1 MNKLVILFITAIT
14 ALSLTGCWGTA
25 TETNTETA
33 DANLNP
39 DANLSA
45 TTNIDVNVVNNPPEN
60 TQTTNQPPIIEV
72 QTNKVGN
79 HVRTGEPG
87 VDSPEMKKAEKMRQY
102 KLGPE
107 NSFISGEMN
116 DKGEPVQT
124 RQFGNHP
131 TIKKVEVITYSET
144 EKKMLVYLKNGKV
157 LPLEP
162 GKVTNPMTASSYD
175 LLKAVGVEVK
185 TPAQTTDDKKEEQ
198 KKKEQN

>member
-1 MNKLVILFITAIT
+1 MNKIVILFITAVT
-14 ALSLTGCWGTA
+14 ALLLTGCWAAA
-25 TETNTETA
+25 TETDTETA
-33 DANLNP
+33 NANLNP

-60 TQTTNQPPIIEV
+60 TQEVSQKPMIEV

-79 HVRTGEPG
+79 HIRTGEPG
-87 VDSPEMKKAEKMRQY
+87 VDSPEMKKGESVRQY

-124 RQFGNHP
+124 RQFGNNP

-144 EKKMLVYLKNGKV
+144 QKKMLVYLKNGKV

-162 GKVTNPMTASSYD
+162 GKVTDPMTASSYEI
-175 LLKAVGVEVK
+175 LKAIGVEVK
-185 TPAQTTDDKKEEQ
+185 SPPPTANDKKEEQ
-198 KKKEQN
+198 RKKEQN